1 MGKVVVM
8 NIKKEITDLNVEKS
22 KEGFYQG
29 FNQIVTVGA
38 KALIIALVLWA
49 AVFSEAAARILSS
62 MKIWSFANMG
72 AWYIYVMGFFVVA
85 CILLAAIP
93 SIGKVK
99 LGNAN
104 DKPEFSRFS
113 WISMMFGSGIGIG
126 MLTYSTAEP
135 LYHFANNPDTIQ
147 GLTTA
152 ASADNIT
159 ASMKWAFFH
168 WGFSAWGCYAIIGVC
183 LAYFSYNK
191 GLPLTIRS
199 ALTPLFGRKLEGG
212 LGHIVDI
219 SAVIATVL
227 GVAVTV
233 GFGVSQYASGIY
245 EVFGFEWLLNADKSP
260 STQGMLFALAIVMS
274 LSILSA
280 VSGVGKGI
288 KWLSNINMWLSVALI
303 TFFMVFGATAL
314 SFTALFDGAIAYL
327 ANLPT
332 LLFTYWQ
339 PSEVEPMKSL
349 YSWQSGWWT
358 IFIWAW
364 WIAFAPFVGL
374 FLARISKGRTIREFI
389 LGAMIVPTVVSCVWF
404 AFLGGTAIDLE
415 LSGVA
420 AGSISGAGQEAQLF
434 MMLKLLVSETVYP
447 IMTFLILVLLTTFL
461 VTSADSAILCVNTIS
476 SVGVIPNKSK
486 THIVI
491 WGVMFSAVIG
501 VLLIAGGL
509 GAIKSAMII
518 AAVPF
523 SIIMALMVMSLIKAL
538 VRDRLVSIASR
549 KEAPEAISEEV
560 SL

>member
-8 NIKKEITDLNVEKS
+8 NIKQEITVLNVEKS
-22 KEGFYQG
+22 KEGFYRG

-38 KALIIALVLWA
+38 KALILALVLWA
-49 AVFSEAAARILSS
+49 AVFSDDAARILTSV
-62 MKIWSFANMG
+62 KVWSFANMG

-93 SIGKVK
+93 SVGKIK
-99 LGNAN
+99 LGHAN
-104 DKPEFSRFS
+104 EKPEFSKFS

-135 LYHFANNPDTIQ
+135 LYHFASNPDTIQ
-147 GLTTA
+147 GLTATA
-152 ASADNIT
+152 GADNIT

-199 ALTPLFGRKLEGG
+199 ALTPLFGRKLEGA

-260 STQGMLFALAIVMS
+260 STQGMLFALSIVMS

-288 KWLSNINMWLSVALI
+288 KWLSNINMWLSAALI
-303 TFFMVFGATAL
+303 TFFMIFGATAL
-314 SFTALFDGAIAYL
+314 SFTALLDGAIAYL
-327 ANLPT
+327 VNLPT
-332 LLFTYWQ
+332 LLFTYWS

-389 LGAMIVPTVVSCVWF
+389 LGAMIVPTLVSCVWF

-434 MMLKLLVSETVYP
+434 MMLKLLVSEAVYL
-447 IMTFLILVLLTTFL
+447 IMTLLILILLTTFL

-476 SVGVIPNKSK
+476 AVGVIPNKSK
-486 THIVI
+486 THIII

-523 SIIMALMVMSLIKAL
+523 SIIMALMVISLIKAL
-538 VRDRLVSIASR
+538 TKDRLIRIESQKAAA
-549 KEAPEAISEEV
+549 E
-560 SL
+560 

>member
-1 MGKVVVM
+1 M
-8 NIKKEITDLNVEKS
+8 NIKQEITGLNVEKS
-22 KEGFYQG
+22 QKGFYQG
-29 FNQIVTVGA
+29 FNQTVTVGA
-38 KALIIALVLWA
+38 KALIIVLVLWA
-49 AVFSEAAARILSS
+49 AVFSEEAARILSGI
-62 MKIWSFANMG
+62 KIWSFAYMG
-72 AWYIYVMGFFVVA
+72 AWYIYVMGVFVVV
-85 CILLAAIP
+85 CIILAIIP
-93 SIGKVK
+93 SIGKIK
-99 LGNAN
+99 LGQAN

-147 GLTTA
+147 GLTVA
-152 ASADNIT
+152 ESAGNIT

-191 GLPLTIRS
+191 GFPLTIRS
-199 ALTPLFGRKLEGG
+199 ALTPLFGRKLEGA

-245 EVFGFEWLLNADKSP
+245 EVFGFDWLLNADKSP
-260 STQGMLFALAIVMS
+260 STQGMIFALCIVMA
-274 LSILSA
+274 LSIVSA
-280 VSGVGKGI
+280 ASGVGKGI
-288 KWLSNINMWLSVALI
+288 KWLSNINMWLSVALV
-303 TFFMVFGATAL
+303 TFFVIFGATVL
-314 SFTALFDGAIAYL
+314 SFTALIEGLMAYL
-327 ANLPT
+327 VNLPT
-332 LLFTYWQ
+332 LLFTYWG
-339 PSEVEPMKSL
+339 PSEVEPMKGL
-349 YSWQSGWWT
+349 HAWQSGWWT

-389 LGAMIVPTVVSCVWF
+389 LGAMIIPTLVACVWF
-404 AFLGGTAIDLE
+404 AVLGSTAIDLE
-415 LSGVA
+415 LSGIA

-434 MMLKLLVSETVYP
+434 MMLKLLVSDTIYP
-447 IMTFLILVLLTTFL
+447 IMTLLILVLLTTFL
-461 VTSADSAILCVNTIS
+461 VTSADSAILCVNTIN
-476 SVGVIPNKSK
+476 SVGVMPNKSK

-523 SIIMALMVMSLIKAL
+523 SIIMALMVVSLIMSLI
-538 VRDRLVSIASR
+538 RDRHSSLALQEKASQ
-549 KEAPEAISEEV
+549 
-560 SL
+560 

>member
-1 MGKVVVM
+1 MGKGSCM
-8 NIKKEITDLNVEKS
+8 NIKTEQNEIADLNVEKS
-22 KEGFYQG
+22 QEGFYKG
-29 FNQIVTVGA
+29 FNQIVTLGA
-38 KALIIALVLWA
+38 KALITTLVLWA
-49 AVFSEAAARILSS
+49 AVFSEEAARVLGSI
-62 MKIWSFANMG
+62 KVWSFSNMG
-72 AWYIYVMGFFVVA
+72 AWYIYVMAFFVVA
-85 CILLAAIP
+85 CILLAAVP

-99 LGNAN
+99 LGGTN

-135 LYHFANNPDTIQ
+135 LYHFASNPDTIQ
-147 GLTTA
+147 GLTTG

-199 ALTPLFGRKLEGG
+199 ALTPLFGRKLEGP

-260 STQGMLFALAIVMS
+260 STQGMIFALFIVMS

-280 VSGVGKGI
+280 ASGVGKGI
-288 KWLSNINMWLSVALI
+288 KWLSNINMWLSGALI
-303 TFFMVFGATAL
+303 TFFILFGATAL
-314 SFTALFDGAIAYL
+314 SFTALFEGAASYL
-327 ANLPT
+327 VNLPS
-332 LLFTYWQ
+332 LLFTYWE
-339 PSEVEPMKSL
+339 PSDVEPMKGL
-349 YSWQSGWWT
+349 HSWQSGWWT

-404 AFLGGTAIDLE
+404 AVLGGTAIDLE

-420 AGSISGAGQEAQLF
+420 AGTISGAGQEAQLF
-434 MMLKLLVSETVYP
+434 MMLKLLVSEAVYP
-447 IMTFLILVLLTTFL
+447 VMTLLILVLLTTFL
-461 VTSADSAILCVNTIS
+461 VTSADSAILCVNTIN
-476 SVGVIPNKSK
+476 SVGVMPNKSK

-501 VLLIAGGL
+501 VLLISGGL

-523 SIIMALMVMSLIKAL
+523 SIIMALMVVSLIKAL
-538 VRDRLVSIASR
+538 FKGRQSAIASE
-549 KEAPEAISEEV
+549 KAV
-560 SL
+560 VL